1 MQNWLLR
8 QEQKLFISLFSIF
21 SYEKI
26 DNSSD
31 QSNTILLNEIR
42 QKIALTEG
50 IPQRSFTNITSLKQI
65 VEKKNFRFSDSE
77 MFELQNGMVQ
87 KIFKIII
94 VEI

>member
-1 MQNWLLR
+1 MQNRLLR
-8 QEQKLFISLFSIF
+8 QEQKSFISLFSIY

-50 IPQRSFTNITSLKQI
+50 IPQRSFTSITSLKQI

-77 MFELQNGMVQ
+77 MFELQDSMVE
-87 KIFKIII
+87 KILKIMI